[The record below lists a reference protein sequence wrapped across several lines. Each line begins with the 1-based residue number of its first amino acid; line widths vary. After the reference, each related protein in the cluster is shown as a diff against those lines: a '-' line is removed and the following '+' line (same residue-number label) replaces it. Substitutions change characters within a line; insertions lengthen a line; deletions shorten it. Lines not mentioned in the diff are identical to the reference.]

1 MAKDKEQK
9 REEKRSAERERL
21 DWVTEQQP
29 DLSVPIN
36 PPPVLSPRVII
47 PGGKA
52 GGRYLIATDGDV
64 LLIIDTQYGRT
75 CGHSTEAYRESIEE
89 LIRLANRPG

>member
-9 REEKRSAERERL
+9 REEKRSAAKEQL
-21 DWVTEQQP
+21 DSTMEQMP
-29 DLSVPIN
+29 YLGVPIN

-75 CGHSTEAYRESIEE
+75 CGHSAEAYRESIEE